1 MNPHNEKD
9 LVERLVQGDE
19 KAFRAIFYAHHQ
31 RIGAFVMEAVNSVP
45 VAEELVHDIFL
56 KLWINRE
63 KLVHVE
69 QFRAYLY
76 AIARNHV
83 YSYLKKQARELQKK
97 QQWLA
102 TDPVPELTWQQPAND
117 YFKNLLEYAIN
128 DLPAQQQKVYLL
140 SRDEGL
146 SHDGIAQKLGVSL
159 ETVKKHMVLA
169 LKRIR
174 HNVSEHKNKVISS
187 LIIFFIFLLRRLPL
201 LEYHRSLY
209 DI

>member
-1 MNPHNEKD
+1 MLKNPYNEKD
-9 LVERLVQGDE
+9 LVEKLVQGDE
-19 KAFRAIFYAHHQ
+19 KAFRAIFYAHYQ
-31 RIGAFVMEAVNSVP
+31 RIGAFVMEVVDSVP
-45 VAEELVHDIFL
+45 IAEELVHDIFL
-56 KLWINRE
+56 KLWLNRQ
-63 KLVHVE
+63 KLTHVE
-69 QFRAYLY
+69 QFKAYLY

-102 TDPVPELTWQQPAND
+102 TEPIPQFTWQQPADD

-146 SHDGIAQKLGVSL
+146 SHDGIAKKLDLSL

-174 HNVSEHKNKVISS
+174 QNISEHKNKVISS
-187 LIIFFIFLLRRLPL
+187 INIFFIFLLR
-201 LEYHRSLY
+201 
-209 DI
+209 